1 MMVPMRRPLLLLVA
15 IVLLISSVAALG
27 VSISAS
33 PKRAI
38 GLVGAGL
45 LLVTVLGLAS
55 ALARERERLQTTRK
69 ALARSEVRAQALIE
83 ASPDGVVLIDG
94 PRIVFANP
102 AFRRMLS
109 LSPDEELVGLDVL
122 SLIAP
127 GDRDRAAGWLDA
139 RLDGGQEQE
148 KLEITGLRVSG
159 AEVSLEAASALLPA
173 RSGRQMA
180 LFVRDVSGRR
190 SLETRLK
197 HLERLE
203 TLADLGEGLI
213 RDFDGLFL
221 RMRRM
226 ARAVFNGKSDASER
240 QTLEQIERLASRGAA
255 MTRRVRS
262 LVPGTVDRSTH
273 RKIELVRIV
282 RDVCADFLRSIGA
295 DVSLRV
301 TPEPGERMVVLGD
314 ASQVRQAIWQILQ
327 NAREAQ
333 NVGEI
338 QVRTRRLELDDAA
351 ASRLPGSRAGSYAL
365 VEIEDSGPGIPD
377 ELRAKAFEP
386 FFTTKGGRSSG
397 LGLTMT
403 YGTVRVH
410 GGFTE
415 LDSEPGRGTIVR
427 LAFPLLPEG
436 ELPDGAEEDEERDPR
451 ARWRGRETVLMVDDD
466 HGSREEAVRILEG
479 FGYHVE
485 LASTPRAALQR
496 LRHRPAVDLVLLDM
510 VLPGWNGPDVLSRI
524 LRNWPGQ
531 RVLML
536 SPYPLREQEDHAM
549 QIGAVGVYRKPLR
562 DPDLARAARS
572 ALERPPP
579 AAR

>member
-1 MMVPMRRPLLLLVA
+1 MVPMRRQLLILVAILLLL
-15 IVLLISSVAALG
+15 SSVAALG
-27 VSISAS
+27 VSISVS
-33 PKRAI
+33 PRLGV

-45 LLVTVLGLAS
+45 LLLTCLALAW
-55 ALARERERLQTTRK
+55 ALARERGRLQSTRQ

-94 PRIVFANP
+94 SRIVFANP
-102 AFRRMLS
+102 SFRRLLS
-109 LSPDEELVGLDVL
+109 LPPDEELVGLDVL

-127 GDRDRAAGWLDA
+127 GDRERAAQWLET
-139 RLDGGQEQE
+139 RLEGSLEPE
-148 KLEITGLRVSG
+148 KLELTGLRLSG
-159 AEVSLEAASALLPA
+159 AEVPLEAASARLPA

-180 LFVRDVSGRR
+180 LFLRDVGGRR
-190 SLETRLK
+190 SLETRIK

-213 RDFDGLFL
+213 RDFDGMFL

-226 ARAVFNGKSDASER
+226 ARAVFAGKSEAGER
-240 QTLEQIERLASRGAA
+240 EVLEQIERLASRGAA

-262 LVPGTVDRSTH
+262 VAPGTVDRSAH
-273 RKIELVRIV
+273 RKIELVRLV
-282 RDVCADFLRSIGA
+282 RDVCADFLRSIGS
-295 DVSLRV
+295 DISLRV
-301 TPEPGERMVVLGD
+301 TPEPGERMAVLGD
-314 ASQVRQAIWQILQ
+314 SAQVRQAIWQILQ

-333 NVGEI
+333 SEGEI
-338 QVRTRRLELDDAA
+338 HVRTKRLELDDAA
-351 ASRLPGSRAGSYAL
+351 ASRIPGSRAGTYAL

-377 ELRAKAFEP
+377 DVRAKAFEP

-397 LGLTMT
+397 LGLTMA
-403 YGTVRVH
+403 YGTIRAH

-415 LDSEPGRGTIVR
+415 LESVPGRGTTVR
-427 LAFPLLPEG
+427 LAFPLRPEE
-436 ELPDGAEEDEERDPR
+436 ELPDAGEDDDDRDPR
-451 ARWRGRETVLMVDDD
+451 TRWRGRETVLMVDDD

-479 FGYHVE
+479 YGYHVE

-496 LRHRPAVDLVLLDM
+496 LRQRPAVDLVLLDM

-531 RVLML
+531 RVLMI
-536 SPYPLREQEDHAM
+536 SPYPLREQEDQAM
-549 QIGAVGVYRKPLR
+549 QIGAVGVFRKPLR
-562 DPDLARAARS
+562 DPDLARATRS